1 MRTKALTLPGCSM
14 SCLLISPFEHW
25 PQPRLLHTAFP
36 TGRKTWG
43 GVSLFSLC
51 GSSSGALCTGLLGPV
66 PPPVTR
72 YTAQNWASRSSLLK
86 MGRRAAGPEAGRT
99 EALSPEQRSDRGRV
113 RRGRSQLWRGH
124 GARGLPEGQ
133 GGGCKPE
140 VRTMLY
146 LIRWVDGRS
155 LYWGM
160 GYKLF
165 PIISWER
172 RNSLLLFLLPII
184 I

>member
-1 MRTKALTLPGCSM
+1 MRTKALMLPGCSM

-72 YTAQNWASRSSLLK
+72 DTAQNWASRSSLLK

-99 EALSPEQRSDRGRV
+99 EALSPDRRQWQRAGT
-113 RRGRSQLWRGH
+113 
-124 GARGLPEGQ
+124 EGQ
-133 GGGCKPE
+133 VPALKRSRSPGTAWRAGWGVQAWSEDDVVLDPLGGWK
-140 VRTMLY
+140 
-146 LIRWVDGRS
+146 
-155 LYWGM
+155 
-160 GYKLF
+160 K
-165 PIISWER
+165 
-172 RNSLLLFLLPII
+172 SLLRDGV
-184 I
+184 